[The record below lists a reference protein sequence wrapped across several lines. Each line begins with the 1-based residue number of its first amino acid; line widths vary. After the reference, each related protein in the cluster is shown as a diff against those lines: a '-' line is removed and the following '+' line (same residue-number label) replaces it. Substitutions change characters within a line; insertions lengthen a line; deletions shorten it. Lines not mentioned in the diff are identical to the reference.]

1 MVRLGENP
9 GKYTLENVQ
18 NGESEVCGK
27 KSCYMN
33 FRQVFNENKLGFPA
47 NFSRISSN
55 GLIPGSSIA
64 GRGCAHRSRWRLLL
78 AGSSRSATSLI
89 QHPSRP
95 Y

>member
-33 FRQVFNENKLGFPA
+33 FRQVFNDNKLGFPV
-47 NFSRISSN
+47 
-55 GLIPGSSIA
+55 LPE
-64 GRGCAHRSRWRLLL
+64 GRVRTGRDGGCFWPEAAVRL
-78 AGSSRSATSLI
+78 
-89 QHPSRP
+89 RP
-95 Y
+95 